1 MAAPIAGLFLVLSL
15 LLSSTAFGVAQTPS
29 EDLEIPFSQ
38 GFDVAFNGS
47 APIHFGM
54 DTGLAWDFLLS
65 SEQAHQLALPVIGKH
80 IMHTSDRK
88 EVPGSTSDIVQA
100 KTMLLAGRA
109 FTDRKGLAAPNSH
122 RNDVGITL
130 FSDLLITLD
139 YPRDRM
145 RLRTGSLPP
154 ANGKDIIPYTT
165 QPDASF
171 KVLQVSPTITI
182 KLADQSFPAL
192 IDTGAHTAYGDVIV
206 PPEVAAKLPLGDQ
219 LGTVTFGDALGR
231 KFSGVVRQ
239 LNGDLTIGSVVIHKP
254 VVTVTE
260 WLGFVNVGPATKRL
274 AITIDQKSHLVQ
286 LTLPTSESS
295 NNKN

>member
-1 MAAPIAGLFLVLSL
+1 LFLA
-15 LLSSTAFGVAQTPS
+15 STAFGAVQTPS
-29 EDLEIPFSQ
+29 EDLEISFNQ

-47 APIHFGM
+47 APIHFGL

-65 SEQAHQLALPVIGKH
+65 AEQAHQLALPVIGQH
-80 IMHTSDRK
+80 TVHTSDRK

-100 KTMLLAGRA
+100 KTLLLAGRT
-109 FTDRKGLAAPNSH
+109 FTDRQGLAAPNSH

-145 RLRTGSLPP
+145 RLRAGSLPP

-171 KVLQVSPTITI
+171 KVLQVSPTVTI
-182 KLADQSFPAL
+182 KIAGQSFSAL

-219 LGTVTFGDALGR
+219 LGTVTLGDALGR
-231 KFSGVVRQ
+231 RFPGVIRQ

-274 AITIDQKSHLVQ
+274 VVTIDQKNHLVQ
-286 LTLPTSESS
+286 LTLPASEPS